1 MGVEA
6 SRPPVPREL
15 NPGSVRIVTRDDT
28 SATHVDIGS
37 VNLSYIPSVTDG
49 TNASDNLAETI
60 EVSCHLYKYELINM
74 IKGTVE
80 IN

>member
-28 SATHVDIGS
+28 NATHIDIGS
-37 VNLSYIPSVTDG
+37 INSIADE
-49 TNASDNLAETI
+49 ETETL
-60 EVSCHLYKYELINM
+60 EVSPNIVLVDVFTKHVIRNTHANIIL
-74 IKGTVE
+74 
-80 IN
+80 

>member
-28 SATHVDIGS
+28 NATHIDIGS
-37 VNLSYIPSVTDG
+37 INSIADE
-49 TNASDNLAETI
+49 ETETL
-60 EVSCHLYKYELINM
+60 EVSPNIY
-74 IKGTVE
+74 
-80 IN
+80 

>member
-28 SATHVDIGS
+28 SATHIDIGS
-37 VNLSYIPSVTDG
+37 INSITDEE
-49 TNASDNLAETI
+49 ETL
-60 EVSCHLYKYELINM
+60 EVSPKLHIQ
-74 IKGTVE
+74 TRV
-80 IN
+80 